1 MPTRIRNVTQQ
12 IGAGRVLEQ
21 QALRPTHTQAQFAM
35 ALMSLSA
42 EKPVKMVVKWEGR
55 RATLTEQLF
64 IDIATSFLT
73 AHVAIDRNLSGGA
86 PG

>member
-1 MPTRIRNVTQQ
+1 M
-12 IGAGRVLEQ
+12 
-21 QALRPTHTQAQFAM
+21 QFTM
-35 ALMSLSA
+35 ALVRLSA
-42 EKPVKMVVKWEGR
+42 SKPVKMVVDWKGR

-73 AHVAIDRNLSGGA
+73 THVAIDRNLSGGA